1 MSNQTDN
8 PRSSVRCSRANIW
21 HKYGPHFAF
30 ASMAYPIGET
40 AAIMT
45 SVMWTMSSIFFA
57 AAGKKIGSIA
67 VNSIRIV
74 IAIPLLC
81 VVLFATTR
89 TIFPVASQAQWFYMS
104 LSGVIGL
111 ALGDFAYFAALVM
124 LGPRRGVLV
133 MAMAPIFT
141 AFSAYFIMGEL
152 LNALAIL
159 GVSLTLSG
167 VFVAIMEREGASDD
181 QPLTKK
187 QKTLGIALG
196 IGGAVGQGVGYA
208 LSRYGMV
215 GIDPSHP
222 LDPLPATLIRVL
234 VATATIW
241 FIVAVWGK
249 LPDVAKGTK
258 DRRALQLTFGGA
270 FVGPFM
276 GVWLSMIAAA
286 NTVAGIAATLM
297 SLMPIMV
304 IPVVWVLY
312 KQKTSWRGIVGACVA
327 VIGVAI
333 LFMV

>member
-1 MSNQTDN
+1 MTNL
-8 PRSSVRCSRANIW
+8 
-21 HKYGPHFAF
+21 
-30 ASMAYPIGET
+30 PIGET
-40 AAIMT
+40 AALLT

-57 AAGKKIGSIA
+57 AAGKRIGSIA
-67 VNSIRIV
+67 VNSIRIL

-81 VVLFATTR
+81 TALYVTTR
-89 TIFPVASQAQWFYMS
+89 SILPIASQAQWFYMS

-111 ALGDFAYFAALVM
+111 ALGDFCYFASLVL

-133 MAMAPIFT
+133 MCMAPIFT

-152 LNALAIL
+152 LDALAIL

-167 VFVAIMEREGASDD
+167 VFVAIMEREGLSDD
-181 QPLTKK
+181 QPLTKR
-187 QKTLGIALG
+187 QKTLGVALG
-196 IGGAVGQGVGYA
+196 IGGSIGQGVGYA

-215 GIDPSHP
+215 WVDPLHP
-222 LDPLPATLIRVL
+222 LDPLPATMIRVL
-234 VATATIW
+234 VASITIW
-241 FIVAVWGK
+241 FIVTIWGK
-249 LPDVAKGTK
+249 LPKVAKAAK

-312 KQKTSWRGIVGACVA
+312 KQRTTWRGVVGACVA
-327 VIGVAI
+327 VVGVAI